1 VSEQP
6 LISIIV
12 PVYNTAELLAKCVD
26 SILSQTWSNI
36 EVILVDDG
44 STDNSAEVIKHY
56 QKQYPDKVKGLFQE
70 NAGQASAR
78 NAALDIMRGKFVS
91 FVDSDDYI
99 LRDMLESLF
108 EAAIKTNS
116 QIVISDFQTV
126 NENDE
131 ITGDYSSGD
140 VAEAGVLVNEN
151 IAKMVS
157 IVPQVTGKLFECSL
171 FDNNTNRFPTG
182 IWYEDLALLPLLVLS
197 ANKICKVPRYFY
209 RYYKRVGSTTTT
221 FSIKVLDALKA
232 LDYIDSQLVSNKF
245 GQGFSKQFQILK
257 HRTCYITAIRLCEVE
272 SKHDRKKGFLLLK
285 NHIKDNDLIYNRSE
299 IHSNL
304 EKVVVSIASLGFG
317 NYLYAVK
324 KLRTFTR
331 TKLIT

>member
-1 VSEQP
+1 MNEQP

-12 PVYNTAELLAKCVD
+12 PVYNTAELLVKCVD
-26 SILSQTWSNI
+26 SILAQTWSNI

-44 STDNSAEVIKHY
+44 STDNSAEVIKDY
-56 QKQYPDKVKGLFQE
+56 QKQYPDKVNGIFQE

-78 NAALDIMRGKFVS
+78 NAALDIMRGDFVS

-99 LRDMLESLF
+99 LRDMLKSLF

-131 ITGDYSSGD
+131 ITGDYSSGE

-157 IVPQVTGKLFECSL
+157 IVPQVTGKLFECTL

-182 IWYEDLALLPLLVLS
+182 MWYEDLALLPLLVLS

-232 LDYIDSQLVSNKF
+232 LVYIDSQLVGNKF

-272 SKHDRKKGFLLLK
+272 SKHDRKKGFLSLK
-285 NHIKDNDLIYNRSE
+285 NYIKDNDLIYNRVE

-304 EKVVVSIASLGFG
+304 EKVVVSIASLGLG
-317 NYLYAVK
+317 NCLYTVK
-324 KLRTFTR
+324 KLRAFTR